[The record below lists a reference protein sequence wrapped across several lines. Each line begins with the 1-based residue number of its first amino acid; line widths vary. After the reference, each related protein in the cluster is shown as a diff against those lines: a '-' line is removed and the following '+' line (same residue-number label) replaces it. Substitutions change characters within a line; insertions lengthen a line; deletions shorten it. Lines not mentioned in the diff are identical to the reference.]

1 MIRLNVFFELKDG
14 VTAAQVKEFSDE
26 LVTKSRLDE
35 GNKAY
40 DLFESTTRP
49 GVFMFCET
57 WESDECLD
65 RHSNAPHFTYAVP
78 RIEELSKNGLVVER
92 FEK

>member
-1 MIRLNVFFELKDG
+1 MIRLNAFFTAKDDTDLDQLLKL
-14 VTAAQVKEFSDE
+14 TTE
-26 LVTKSRLDE
+26 LVEKSRQDE

-57 WESDECLD
+57 WENDECLD
-65 RHSNAPHFTYAVP
+65 RHSNAPHFIYAVP

>member
-14 VTAAQVKEFSDE
+14 VTSAQVKELSDE
-26 LVTKSRLDE
+26 LVAKSRLDE

-57 WESDECLD
+57 WESDAALD
-65 RHSNAPHFTYAVP
+65 KHSNAPHFTYAVP
-78 RIEELSKNGLVVER
+78 RIEALTKNGLVVER